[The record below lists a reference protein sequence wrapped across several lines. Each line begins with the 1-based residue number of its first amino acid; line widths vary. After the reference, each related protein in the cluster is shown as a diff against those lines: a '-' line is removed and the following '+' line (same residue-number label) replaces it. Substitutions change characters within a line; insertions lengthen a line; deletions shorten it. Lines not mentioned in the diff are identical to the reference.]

1 MPRRPN
7 ASVQRNTGC
16 LDTVR
21 ALENRRNSP
30 VDLRVVSETGFP
42 SFTTSMKRDNMS
54 RILLAMMFS
63 IGVSGAAFA
72 ANDSREVAMK
82 DGGSLIIYKDG
93 KMAMRDSKGKTK
105 SMKPGMVMETA
116 DGRKFTMR
124 GNELWRRTSQED
136 LFKPQ

>member
-1 MPRRPN
+1 
-7 ASVQRNTGC
+7 
-16 LDTVR
+16 
-21 ALENRRNSP
+21 
-30 VDLRVVSETGFP
+30 
-42 SFTTSMKRDNMS
+42 MS